1 MRSSPRKQLLV
12 AIISWVLFALGF
24 LVVRNGNTEP
34 LLNKTSQDPDPVKT
48 AVRNGGVR
56 EGARIKGHYVATERI
71 NGWLMHD
78 LESLANSSVAII
90 IGTPSSASSRLTASG
105 EWIITEYK
113 VRIDQVFKGN
123 LKGNELINI
132 IAPGGKV
139 TFENGTSAEIRIS
152 DLGPI
157 KERRRYIFFLRTSED
172 SLEAFGLTGGGQGV
186 FELSSSDS
194 RVKPLGG
201 EKDVVQKHKNE
212 KVDDFIA
219 EVERAARK
227 YPSTSPCCNQ

>member
-12 AIISWVLFALGF
+12 AVISWGLLALGF
-24 LVVRNGNTEP
+24 LIVRSGNTQSLP
-34 LLNKTSQDPDPVKT
+34 NKTSQEPDPVIT
-48 AVRNGGVR
+48 AIRKGGLR

-71 NGWLMHD
+71 NGWLMYD
-78 LESLANSSVAII
+78 LESLANNSVAVI

-105 EWIITEYK
+105 EGIVTEYK
-113 VRIDQVFKGN
+113 VRIDQVFKGT
-123 LKGNELINI
+123 LKRDELINVI
-132 IAPGGKV
+132 TPGGKV

-157 KERRRYIFFLRTSED
+157 KEQRRYVFFLRTSND
-172 SLEAFGLTGGGQGV
+172 SLEAFDLTGGGQGL

-201 EKDVVQKHKNE
+201 EKDFVQKHKNQS
-212 KVDDFIA
+212 VDDFIG
-219 EVERAARK
+219 EVERAATK
-227 YPSTSPCCNQ
+227 YPATLPCCN